1 MRVIAGKYK
10 SRQLKTVTSN
20 TTRPTTD
27 RNKESMFN
35 MIGPYFNG
43 GVVLDLFG
51 GSGGLG
57 IEALSR
63 GCSMLYTIDNQY
75 QAYKVIKDNIASLH
89 IDNAIVWKMDY
100 KKALAKLFQ
109 SGIRFDLV
117 LLDPPY
123 GKQYID
129 PILEYLIDHHMLSL
143 HSIIVIEELVCVTF
157 KSYPNLFCI
166 KRNIHGI
173 TAVSIYQY
181 QVEE

>member
-10 SRQLKTVTSN
+10 SRQLKTTKSK

-35 MIGPYFNG
+35 MIGPYFEG
-43 GVVLDLFG
+43 GMVLDLFG

-63 GCSMLYTIDNQY
+63 GCSYVYTIDSQY
-75 QAYKVIKDNIASLH
+75 EAYCVIKENLNSLH
-89 IDNAIVWKMDY
+89 IDNATVWKMDY
-100 KKALAKLFQ
+100 QKALSKL
-109 SGIRFDLV
+109 SKIGIKFNLV

-123 GKQYID
+123 GKHLVD
-129 PILEYLIDHHMLSL
+129 GILSYLISHQMLLNNST
-143 HSIIVIEELVCVTF
+143 IVIEELEEVKFKELPGLVCV
-157 KSYPNLFCI
+157 
-166 KRNIHGI
+166 KRNNHGI

-181 QVEE
+181 QIKE